1 MCTQAF
7 LAVLLDEKKFVLIQ
21 NWEIEVLSLVTI
33 PLEMGLSPLKP
44 EAKSHNHIIKSDQLF
59 LILKLYSLQMQT
71 LTCAF
76 ADHGMLYQYYYQYFK
91 LPIFQILSSSSFWCI
106 SKEFLS
112 LESLHCLLLN
122 YHNL

>member
-21 NWEIEVLSLVTI
+21 NLEIEVLSLVTI

-59 LILKLYSLQMQT
+59 LKLKLYSLQMQT
-71 LTCAF
+71 LTCAS
-76 ADHGMLYQYYYQYFK
+76 ADHGILYQCYFQYFK
-91 LPIFQILSSSSFWCI
+91 LSIFQVTHI
-106 SKEFLS
+106 SDPEFLM
-112 LESLHCLLLN
+112 LLV
-122 YHNL
+122 YFQGVS